1 SPLGANYTYSID
13 GTNYQAS
20 PVFPNLT
27 PNSYNVTVRNLTTG
41 CTSAATVVVV
51 APPAAQAPPT
61 ASVTVQA
68 TCAAGGT
75 ITVSS
80 PLGANYTYSIDGTN
94 YQASPVFPNLTPNSY
109 NVTVRNL
116 TTGCTSAATV
126 VVVAPPAAQAPP
138 TASVTVQAT
147 CAAGG
152 TITVSSPL
160 GANYTYSID
169 GTNYQASPVFPNLTP
184 NSYNVTV
191 RNLTTGCTSAATV
204 VVVAPPAA
212 QAPPTASVTVQATC
226 AAGGTIT
233 VSSPLGANYTYS
245 IDGTNYQASP
255 VFPNLTPNSYNVT
268 VRNLTT
274 GCTSA
279 ATVVVVAPPAAQ
291 APPTASVTVQATC
304 AAGGTITVSSPLGAN
319 YTYSIDGT
327 NYQASPVFPNLT
339 PNSYNVTV
347 RNLTTGCTSAAT
359 VVVVAPPAAQAPPT
373 ASVTVQATCAAGGT
387 ITVSSPLGANY
398 TYSIDG
404 TNYQASP
411 VFPNLTPNSY
421 NVTVRNLT
429 TGCTSAAT
437 VVVVAPP
444 AAQAPPTAS
453 VTVQA
458 TCAAGGTITVSSP
471 LGANYTY
478 SIDGTNYQ
486 ASPVF
491 PNLTP
496 NSYNVTVRNL
506 TTGCTS
512 AATVVVVAPP
522 AAQAPPT
529 ASVTVQATCAAG
541 GTITVSSPLGAN
553 YTYSIDG
560 TNYQASPVFPNLT
573 PNSYNVTV
581 RNLTTGCTSTATVVV
596 VAPPAAQTAPTAS
609 VTVQATC
616 AAGGTITVSSPLG
629 A

>member
-1 SPLGANYTYSID
+1 
-13 GTNYQAS
+13 
-20 PVFPNLT
+20 
-27 PNSYNVTVRNLTTG
+27 
-41 CTSAATVVVV
+41 
-51 APPAAQAPPT
+51 PT

-444 AAQAPPTAS
+444 AAQAPPAAS

-458 TCAAGGTITVSSP
+458 TCTTGGTITVSSP
-471 LGANYTY
+471 LGAN
-478 SIDGTNYQ
+478 
-486 ASPVF
+486 
-491 PNLTP
+491 
-496 NSYNVTVRNL
+496 
-506 TTGCTS
+506 
-512 AATVVVVAPP
+512 
-522 AAQAPPT
+522 
-529 ASVTVQATCAAG
+529 
-541 GTITVSSPLGAN
+541 
-553 YTYSIDG
+553 
-560 TNYQASPVFPNLT
+560 
-573 PNSYNVTV
+573 
-581 RNLTTGCTSTATVVV
+581 
-596 VAPPAAQTAPTAS
+596 
-609 VTVQATC
+609 
-616 AAGGTITVSSPLG
+616 
-629 A
+629 